1 MNVETL
7 LQQRQQQSS
16 AAQLLGLPEL
26 LQRIYQHRG
35 ITDIT
40 QLERKA
46 ANLLDYRSLSGVDK
60 ALPLLYRALIEHEA
74 ITIVGDFDADG
85 ATSTALAIRA
95 LKSMGY
101 RNINYIVPNRYNE
114 ICSTFTGFFN
124 NQWR

>member
-16 AAQLLGLPEL
+16 AAQLPGLPEL

-35 ITDIT
+35 ITDIN

-46 ANLLDYRSLSGVDK
+46 TNLLDYRTLSGDK
-60 ALPLLYRALIEHEA
+60 ALPLLYRALNEHEA

-85 ATSTALAIRA
+85 ASTALAIRA
-95 LKSMGY
+95 LKSMD
-101 RNINYIVPNRYNE
+101 IE
-114 ICSTFTGFFN
+114 ISIISFRTVLKMVMD
-124 NQWR
+124 